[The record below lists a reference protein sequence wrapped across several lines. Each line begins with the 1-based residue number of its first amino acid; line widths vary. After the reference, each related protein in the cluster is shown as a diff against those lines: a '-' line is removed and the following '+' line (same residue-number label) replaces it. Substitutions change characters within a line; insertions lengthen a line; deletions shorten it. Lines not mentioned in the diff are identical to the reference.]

1 MVKFRNRIVH
11 LYQEVDDSEIYRILQ
26 ENLDDIKGFIQVV
39 ISKFFKKLSKS
50 MQGVFGHG

>member
-1 MVKFRNRIVH
+1 MKFRNRIVH